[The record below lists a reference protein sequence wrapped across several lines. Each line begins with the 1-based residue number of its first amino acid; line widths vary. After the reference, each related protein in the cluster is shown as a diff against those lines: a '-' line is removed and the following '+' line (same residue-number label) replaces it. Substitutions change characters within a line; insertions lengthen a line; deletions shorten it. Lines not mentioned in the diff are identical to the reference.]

1 MKKLFVFAAVAAMVS
16 MVSCSKKADNAAA
29 DSTAV
34 DSVVVDS
41 AVVDSAVVDS
51 AATVADSAVVAE

>member
-41 AVVDSAVVDS
+41 AVVDSA
-51 AATVADSAVVAE
+51 ATVADSAVVAE

>member
-34 DSVVVDS
+34 DSVVVDTT
-41 AVVDSAVVDS
+41 AVD
-51 AATVADSAVVAE
+51 TVA

>member
-34 DSVVVDS
+34 DS
-41 AVVDSAVVDS
+41 AVVDS